1 MGRKLI
7 LITGRSTRQGRTIH
21 LGKDAE
27 TYVDEISRLEL
38 NPADMGA
45 LSLADGDRVRIWN
58 AHGSAVVHCVTG
70 TIPEG
75 LGFIPYGGF
84 VNRLVGPDTQGTGM
98 PDSKGFEIEVEKD
111 GSR

>member
-1 MGRKLI
+1 
-7 LITGRSTRQGRTIH
+7 
-21 LGKDAE
+21 
-27 TYVDEISRLEL
+27 
-38 NPADMGA
+38 
-45 LSLADGDRVRIWN
+45 
-58 AHGSAVVHCVTG
+58 VTG

>member
-1 MGRKLI
+1 MGRKFI

-21 LGKDAE
+21 LGKEADA
-27 TYVDEISRLEL
+27 YVDEISTLEL
-38 NPADMGA
+38 NPIDMEA
-45 LSLADGDRVRIWN
+45 LSLADGEQVRISN
-58 AHGSAVVHCVTG
+58 EHGSAVVHCKTG

-75 LGFIPYGGF
+75 LAFIPYGAF

-98 PDSKGFEIEVEKD
+98 PDSKGFEIEVEKN